1 MADSTKSVLLL
12 DYDSLHRSLAGSVAE
27 TRLAERA
34 AAWLA
39 AMESGRLLSDESR
52 RRRIVVKRCYVGPGV
67 HGKPRDA
74 LAVAGFEMV
83 EAAESGSR
91 NAADLLMAMDTVEL
105 LASGDYDEFILLS
118 AGNDLTPLLSRL
130 KAAKRLTAIYAD
142 DATSDKDKATAD
154 QVLDK
159 ADFVRLLSTE
169 PRAADAKPA
178 PAPPAASS
186 VQNERADIETFAR
199 RVHAATNIPLFS
211 PRTFAELFRHLTD
224 EITANGYHFQSTAK
238 NVAERMVASGR
249 NVNRRQVVF
258 IVKGLALKGHVFS
271 TNDTPERLA
280 EVFREQARYL
290 IGNAGIKL
298 SDHEETLLSAWFLS
312 RPPPSTLP
320 QPQPQPA
327 APAVAAAPPPPPTS
341 PVVEAPAAAKATI
354 AETIEREVA
363 KAVAK
368 PAPEK
373 KPPAARPPPV
383 IEHQPR
389 RSQSVRPVD
398 LPKSAAAKP
407 VPLPTAREEAK
418 AVIAARIAGA
428 AKMKP
433 ATSRAPLPQKAPAP
447 PQAAEPPEEEE
458 EEIAPR
464 KARAPAANPP
474 PTSAEN
480 SDALESSI
488 LAAIAEAVDVLVEDS
503 AAEPEAPEPEDEA
516 FEEEPPQPPKR
527 RASARPQPAEPD
539 YEEPQPAPEEPEDE
553 SSDIGDQIQRIIA
566 SYNRGRSE

>member
-39 AMESGRLLSDESR
+39 AMESGRLLSDEGH
-52 RRRIVVKRCYVGPGV
+52 RRRIAAKRCYVGPNV
-67 HGKPRDA
+67 RGKPRDA

-83 EAAESGSR
+83 DAAESGAR
-91 NAADLLMAMDTVEL
+91 NAADLLMAMDIVEL
-105 LASGDYDEFILLS
+105 LAGGDYDEFILLS
-118 AGNDLTPLLSRL
+118 SGNDLAPLLSRL
-130 KAAKRLTAIYAD
+130 KTAKRLTAIYAD
-142 DATSDKDKATAD
+142 DLTSDKDKATAD
-154 QVLDK
+154 QVLEK
-159 ADFVRLLSTE
+159 ADFVRLLSSE
-169 PRAADAKPA
+169 PRSPEAKSPPA
-178 PAPPAASS
+178 PAAAA
-186 VQNERADIETFAR
+186 VQSERADIETFAR
-199 RVHAATNIPLFS
+199 RIHAATNIPLFS

-238 NVAERMVASGR
+238 NVAERMVAGGR

-271 TNDTPERLA
+271 TNDTPERLS

-298 SDHEETLLSAWFLS
+298 TDQEETLLSAWFLS

-320 QPQPQPA
+320 QSQQQPA
-327 APAVAAAPPPPPTS
+327 PAPAAAAPPPPPPPS
-341 PVVEAPAAAKATI
+341 PVIEAPAAAKAAI

-368 PAPEK
+368 PAAEK
-373 KPPAARPPPV
+373 KPAARPAPV

-389 RSQSVRPVD
+389 RSPPVRPVD
-398 LPKSAAAKP
+398 LPKTATAKP

-433 ATSRAPLPQKAPAP
+433 ATSRAPLPPKAPP
-447 PQAAEPPEEEE
+447 PVEPPAEEE
-458 EEIAPR
+458 APAR
-464 KARAPAANPP
+464 GKARTAAPKPP
-474 PTSAEN
+474 AESSEN

-503 AAEPEAPEPEDEA
+503 AVEPEEEA
-516 FEEEPPQPPKR
+516 LEHEAEEEEPPRAAKR
-527 RASARPQPAEPD
+527 RGAGNARAAPPEPA
-539 YEEPQPAPEEPEDE
+539 YEATPEDPEDE

-566 SYNRGRSE
+566 SYNRGRGD